1 MPDELPV
8 DVNRR
13 ERNSLDVP
21 ASIETDDSFV
31 VRVRNHGNASRI
43 HVHLDENLSA
53 VASLAETNH
62 YVEAQ
67 STRDIPVSVHEHE
80 PIHGKL
86 KLSAGYGATT
96 RWVDVELT
104 EPDDTG
110 TVEVD
115 ERLAEPGG
123 ERDGDADDESATDGS
138 APGSM
143 VADRP
148 ALPVLALGVLA
159 LVVAVGAAS
168 VFESGLVVAGA
179 IVVFAAVVVAAY
191 LLVG

>member
-1 MPDELPV
+1 VPDELPV

-13 ERNSLDVP
+13 ERNSLSVP
-21 ASIETDDSFV
+21 AAIETDDSFV
-31 VRVRNHGNASRI
+31 IRVRNHGNAGRV
-43 HVHLDENLSA
+43 HVHLDESLSA
-53 VASLAETNH
+53 VASLDETNH

-80 PIHGKL
+80 PVHGKI

-115 ERLAEPGG
+115 ESLAEPGG
-123 ERDGDADDESATDGS
+123 GEPDEESTPDRAS
-138 APGSM
+138 PGSILT
-143 VADRP
+143 DRP
-148 ALPVLALGVLA
+148 ELPVLALGALA
-159 LVVAVGAAS
+159 VTVAVGAAT
-168 VFESGLVVAGA
+168 VFESGLVAAGA
-179 IVVFAAVVVAAY
+179 GVVFVAVLLAGY
-191 LLVG
+191 LLVR

>member
-1 MPDELPV
+1 MPEELPV

-13 ERNSLDVP
+13 ERNSLNVP

-31 VRVRNHGNASRI
+31 VRVRNHGNASRV

-53 VASLAETNH
+53 VASLKETNY
-62 YVEAQ
+62 YVEAN
-67 STRDIPVSVHEHE
+67 SRRDIPVSVHERGVV
-80 PIHGKL
+80 HGKL

-96 RWVDVELT
+96 RWVDVDLT

-115 ERLAEPGG
+115 ESLAEPGG
-123 ERDGDADDESATDGS
+123 GERDDIGGEREPSPTGPTLADEA
-138 APGSM
+138 
-143 VADRP
+143 

-159 LVVAVGAAS
+159 IAVAVGAAT
-168 VFESGLVVAGA
+168 VFESGLVAAG
-179 IVVFAAVVVAAY
+179 AVVVFVAVLLAGY
-191 LLVG
+191 LLVR